1 MKLFSFFCLYK
12 LKVRLLFFIRFLTTG
27 DSYSNCLAGDNLVKF
42 WIKDPNITAYQD
54 ISQRECAYVFGD
66 RIEKNTCDIRY
77 IKRLLMH

>member
-1 MKLFSFFCLYK
+1 MLHDSSFFQFSS
-12 LKVRLLFFIRFLTTG
+12 FFIRFLTTG

-77 IKRLLMH
+77 KKRFNALISKE